1 MKRAIIAAVFL
12 AIGVA
17 CFVAYQTFVLKA
29 AEAPAQQ
36 QRAQPAVP
44 VVVAPVAR
52 KSIPVRLDAI
62 GNVQAIATVAV
73 KSRVDGQVAEVKVAD
88 GQEVKSGDVLFVL
101 DTRAVEAQLKQLQ
114 ANLAHD
120 RALLAN
126 AQRDV
131 DRLKPLIQKRD
142 VSQQAFDLATATAA
156 SLDATVKADEA
167 AIQNLQV
174 QITYYTIRAPID
186 GRLGFVTLKA
196 GNEVKAQD
204 VITMVTINQLKPI
217 YVTFAVPQRELPG
230 VRTAIAKGT
239 VPVSVRVPNDP
250 AGEIAGRLDFIDNQV
265 DIATGT
271 IQLKAIFGN
280 RDERLWPGNFVNV
293 QMTLGV
299 EEGAI
304 VVPAAA
310 IQVGQN
316 GSYVF
321 VIKPDNTAEIRPL
334 TVSRTVEG
342 LAVVEKGLAEG
353 ERVVI
358 DGQLRLTNG
367 TRVEIR
373 TSSETPAKRERNS

>member
-1 MKRAIIAAVFL
+1 
-12 AIGVA
+12 
-17 CFVAYQTFVLKA
+17 
-29 AEAPAQQ
+29 
-36 QRAQPAVP
+36 
-44 VVVAPVAR
+44 
-52 KSIPVRLDAI
+52 
-62 GNVQAIATVAV
+62 
-73 KSRVDGQVAEVKVAD
+73 
-88 GQEVKSGDVLFVL
+88 
-101 DTRAVEAQLKQLQ
+101 
-114 ANLAHD
+114 
-120 RALLAN
+120 
-126 AQRDV
+126 
-131 DRLKPLIQKRD
+131 
-142 VSQQAFDLATATAA
+142 
-156 SLDATVKADEA
+156 
-167 AIQNLQV
+167 V

-186 GRLGFVTLKA
+186 GRLGFVALKA
-196 GNEVKAQD
+196 GNDVKAQD

-299 EEGAI
+299 QEGAI

-353 ERVVI
+353 ERVVT

>member
-36 QRAQPAVP
+36 QRPQAAVP
-44 VVVAPVAR
+44 VVVAPAAR
-52 KSIPVRLDAI
+52 QSIPFQLSAI
-62 GNVQAIATVAV
+62 GNVQSIATVAV
-73 KSRVDGQVAEVKVAD
+73 KSRVDGQVSEVKVAD
-88 GQEVKSGDVLFVL
+88 GQEVMAGDVLFVL

-126 AQRDV
+126 AQHDV
-131 DRLKPLIQKRD
+131 DRYKPLLQKRD
-142 VSQQAFDLATATAA
+142 VSQQAYDLAVATSA
-156 SLDATVKADEA
+156 SLEATVVADQA

-174 QITYYTIRAPID
+174 QITYYTIRAPMD
-186 GRLGFVTLKA
+186 GRLGFVSLKA
-196 GNEVKAQD
+196 GNDVKAQD
-204 VITMVTINQLKPI
+204 TVIMVTINQMKPI
-217 YVTFAVPQRELPG
+217 YVTYAVPQRELPG
-230 VRTAIAKGT
+230 IRAAIAKGT
-239 VPVSVRVPNDP
+239 VPVSVKVPNDP
-250 AGEIAGRLDFIDNQV
+250 GGEIAGRLDFIDNQV
-265 DIATGT
+265 DAGTGT
-271 IQLKAIFGN
+271 IQLKAVFGN
-280 RDERLWPGNFVNV
+280 RDERLWPGTFVNV

-299 EEGAI
+299 QENAI
-304 VVPAAA
+304 VIPAAA

-321 VIKPDNTAEIRPL
+321 VVKADNTAEIRPL

-353 ERVVI
+353 ERVVT
-358 DGQLRLTNG
+358 DGQLRLNNG
-367 TRVEIR
+367 SRVDIR
-373 TSSETPAKRERNS
+373 TSAQSPVKKERNS